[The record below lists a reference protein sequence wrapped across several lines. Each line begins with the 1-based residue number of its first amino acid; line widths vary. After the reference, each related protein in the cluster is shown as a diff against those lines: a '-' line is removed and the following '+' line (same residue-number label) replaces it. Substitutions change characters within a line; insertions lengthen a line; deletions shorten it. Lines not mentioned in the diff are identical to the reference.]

1 MIKAYLSSSCRN
13 LALNDEIEALMRSQG
28 IEVLCP
34 CKLTPQ
40 DTSLAHIFER
50 NIELIKGSDMI
61 VVVLHL
67 YGKDTTTEV
76 GIGYGMGI
84 PMIGIDFDGDPEDV
98 MMYFALTRVV
108 KIDEFSEALS
118 ELASTLPQKPR
129 YSQ

>member
-13 LALNDEIEALMRSQG
+13 LALNDEVEALIRTQG
-28 IEVLCP
+28 IDVLCP
-34 CKLTPQ
+34 CKLTSQ
-40 DTSLAHIFER
+40 DSSLVHIFQR
-50 NIELIKGSDMI
+50 NIELIKSSDII
-61 VVVLHL
+61 VAVLHL

-108 KIDEFSEALS
+108 KIDEFAEALS
-118 ELASTLPQKPR
+118 ELVSALPRKP
-129 YSQ
+129 